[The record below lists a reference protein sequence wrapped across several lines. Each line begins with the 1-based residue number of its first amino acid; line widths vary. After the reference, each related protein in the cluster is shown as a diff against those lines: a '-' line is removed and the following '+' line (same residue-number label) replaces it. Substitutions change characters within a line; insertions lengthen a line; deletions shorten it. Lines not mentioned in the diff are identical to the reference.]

1 MRGNNDGGTG
11 IQRLMKIFDKSLA
24 DAKAQGN
31 ER

>member
-11 IQRLMKIFDKSLA
+11 VQRLMRTFDESLA